1 MQRSGCWWSAQCS
14 NRCNLR
20 KGTQFKFLPCPVLRN
35 LNCVPLRK
43 LQRLLHCALHQ
54 HPDLC
59 TLSLRWLSPAPIY
72 GGGVSPSAIGTNT
85 PLAHAVV
92 SPIVTCAGGVFPS
105 THWRRYRTCARVTC
119 TVWWWFFG
127 GGGGGFLVV
136 AVVVF
141 WWWWWWLN
149 VSV

>member
-1 MQRSGCWWSAQCS
+1 MKAALC
-14 NRCNLR
+14 
-20 KGTQFKFLPCPVLRN
+20 
-35 LNCVPLRK
+35 
-43 LQRLLHCALHQ
+43 LHQ

-85 PLAHAVV
+85 PLAHMVV

-119 TVWWWFFG
+119 TVWWW
-127 GGGGGFLVV
+127 
-136 AVVVF
+136 
-141 WWWWWWLN
+141 WWLYN
-149 VSV
+149 YIYFTNTTMRKFGQSLYMCIVCNMANSIFGRISMTEGRLYRVTELWALCMCTVGNNNNS